1 MSNPF
6 AGQELEQL
14 IKDCRRTVEGYP
26 QERSIGEDLQPSIML
41 GAYRMHEDA
50 ILPKY
55 AHEGDGCFDL
65 HCHSVTYPEVSIAL
79 IKTGLRFEIPK
90 GYALMVYSRSGQGFN
105 HDVRLSNCVG
115 VIDSVYRGELLVKL
129 TADNIRG
136 WDYLDNIKPGD
147 RIAQAMLVPVPHVT
161 IVEFQELS
169 ETARGENGLGSTGK

>member
-6 AGQELEQL
+6 ADQELDQL
-14 IKDCRRTVEGYP
+14 IKECRRTVEGYP
-26 QERSIGEDLQPSIML
+26 KQRSIGDDLQPSVML
-41 GAYRMHEDA
+41 GSYRIYEDS

-55 AHEGDGCFDL
+55 AHDGDACFDL

-90 GYALMVYSRSGQGFN
+90 GYALMVYSRSGQGFS

-115 VIDSVYRGELLVKL
+115 VIDSGYRGEVMVKL
-129 TADNIRG
+129 TADSMGG

-147 RIAQAMLVPVPHVT
+147 RVAQAMLIPVPHTT
-161 IVEFQELS
+161 ILEVDNLS
-169 ETARGENGLGSTGK
+169 ETARGENGFGSTGK